1 MSLSRD
7 LYDVWTLGGQSPRRL
22 ARRVWDALM
31 VGNLLGYAAQLAYYF
46 LFALFPFFVFLAALL
61 AYVPVPNLMDEIM
74 AVVEGF
80 LAEEAA
86 VMIRENVA
94 DLITKP
100 RGGLL
105 SFSILFALFLASSA
119 VAAIGEA
126 LNHAYGV
133 RESRPLWRVR
143 GTAIM
148 LTVVL
153 AGLAIGSNALLIFGP
168 EVGGWLAGR
177 LGFGEEFQAVWPFI
191 RWPIVV
197 FLLMLS
203 AALVYYFT
211 PDVEQQWRW
220 ITPGSVLAI
229 LAWIAVSLGFR
240 YYVDNFGKYN
250 ATYGSIGAIIVLL
263 TWLYLSGL
271 MLLVGGEI
279 NAEIEHA
286 AKGGKGPGEKLL
298 PRAAQ
303 GPKVKSRWQLGL
315 RRK

>member
-119 VAAIGEA
+119 VAAIE
-126 LNHAYGV
+126 
-133 RESRPLWRVR
+133 
-143 GTAIM
+143 T
-148 LTVVL
+148 
-153 AGLAIGSNALLIFGP
+153 
-168 EVGGWLAGR
+168 
-177 LGFGEEFQAVWPFI
+177 
-191 RWPIVV
+191 
-197 FLLMLS
+197 
-203 AALVYYFT
+203 
-211 PDVEQQWRW
+211 
-220 ITPGSVLAI
+220 
-229 LAWIAVSLGFR
+229 
-240 YYVDNFGKYN
+240 
-250 ATYGSIGAIIVLL
+250 
-263 TWLYLSGL
+263 LSGASHR
-271 MLLVGGEI
+271 V
-279 NAEIEHA
+279 
-286 AKGGKGPGEKLL
+286 
-298 PRAAQ
+298 
-303 GPKVKSRWQLGL
+303 
-315 RRK
+315 